1 MKESALFFTHAT
13 ATSHVELTSC
23 LLSFVFVLKT
33 QQQVKSTQFKAK
45 TWWRLESVGH
55 SYRWSPPFAGK
66 EQRLSVLLFSIF
78 FRFTFFFNR
87 NKFESFV
94 RCFGRFNTQSPPH
107 FHTSGHRLGKKRRP
121 WKRIAAHKISINPM
135 ELNLIILSPL

>member
-1 MKESALFFTHAT
+1 MKESALFFAHAT

-55 SYRWSPPFAGK
+55 SYRWSPPSAGK

-94 RCFGRFNTQSPPH
+94 RCFGRFINSHHRISTPLAIVWEKKEDHEKELPHIKYQSIQ
-107 FHTSGHRLGKKRRP
+107 
-121 WKRIAAHKISINPM
+121 W
-135 ELNLIILSPL
+135 NLI